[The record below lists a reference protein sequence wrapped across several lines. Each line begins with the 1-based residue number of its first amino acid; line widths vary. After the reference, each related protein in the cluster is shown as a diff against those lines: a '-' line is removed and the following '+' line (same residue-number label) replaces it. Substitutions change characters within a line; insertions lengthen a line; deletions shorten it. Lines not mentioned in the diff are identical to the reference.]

1 MEPFL
6 KSANLKTNG
15 STGTG
20 QKLLRLSILLG
31 VMILEHGVLHTQNT
45 LEETRWIV
53 LEKVHTSY
61 QYAY

>member
-6 KSANLKTNG
+6 KSANLKTNE
-15 STGTG
+15 SIGTG
-20 QKLLRLSILLG
+20 QKSLRLSILLG
-31 VMILEHGVLHTQNT
+31 VMILELGVLHTQNT
-45 LEETRWIV
+45 LEETKRTV